1 MVRGSLQN
9 RVEDHFGM
17 SLARF
22 IGYHTQVES
31 LCDYEIAEL
40 LTVNTALI
48 GRLRKRFGIKRAD
61 GFLRR
66 FKGTYG
72 EDALERFREIIQQPH
87 ASLSDVGRHFGF
99 SRQYASEL
107 YKKIYGRSYRE
118 IRQREREATN
128 RNLKEMSKKPKQ
140 LKQVLMMKGKM
151 ESLGLAV
158 RVHKKEHGY
167 FLATNGHKVAVRFSA
182 TYRLRGRREYFQVTN
197 LKGAA
202 RFDYDFLIVGCIRGA
217 DQAYYVIPRHA
228 VPENGLS
235 LMPQANAKS
244 KYSRFRDA
252 WHLLTP
258 KGMQTLPAKCA
269 KGVERWPTI
278 ES

>member
-1 MVRGSLQN
+1 M
-9 RVEDHFGM
+9 F
-17 SLARF
+17 
-22 IGYHTQVES
+22 ES
-31 LCDYEIAEL
+31 I
-40 LTVNTALI
+40 
-48 GRLRKRFGIKRAD
+48 RKRD
-61 GFLRR
+61 GRIVPFDSSKITAAIAKAGKATGEFQEQEARRLTLKVLTLAHELRLP
-66 FKGTYG
+66 TIP
-72 EDALERFREIIQQPH
+72 EVEEVQDALERFREIIQQPH

-118 IRQREREATN
+118 VRQREREATN
-128 RNLKEMSKKPKQ
+128 GNLKEMSKKPKQ

-167 FLATNGHKVAVRFSA
+167 FLATNGHKVAVRFAA
-182 TYRLRGRREYFQVTN
+182 TYRLRGRREYFQATN

-202 RFDYDFLIVGCIRGA
+202 RFDYDFLIVVCIHGA

-252 WHLLTP
+252 WHLLAP
-258 KGMQTLPAKCA
+258 KGA
-269 KGVERWPTI
+269 
-278 ES
+278 